1 MHRPTT
7 FKTFGPIKGS
17 FWTPKLQKI
26 KWGEYCGTP
35 CKMNCEKNF
44 ALKKFE
50 VTPKAFIV
58 VGTFII

>member
-7 FKTFGPIKGS
+7 LNPFGPIKGS

-35 CKMNCEKNF
+35 CIIAVLTFYKTMNLNHF
-44 ALKKFE
+44 LY
-50 VTPKAFIV
+50 I
-58 VGTFII
+58 